1 MVQFSL
7 FTISTDETKQ
17 KPKKKEIRLIQVH
30 LSPSNN
36 PKKIYIINSRFRVQ
50 IKSSY
55 EQEYR
60 LFLMKRSLRQMGS
73 CFLLVGLPRML
84 LDAGRLWRDVQR
96 SHVVFRFVP
105 PRTDIV
111 YSTVVFFFIIFYV
124 CFASLKRRKD
134 WAEHTTGRE
143 THLTVQQNKLL
154 TFP

>member
-96 SHVVFRFVP
+96 SHVVFRFVSP
-105 PRTDIV
+105 PEQILCIV
-111 YSTVVFFFIIFYV
+111 QWFFFLLFFMCV
-124 CFASLKRRKD
+124 L
-134 WAEHTTGRE
+134 
-143 THLTVQQNKLL
+143 HL
-154 TFP
+154 